1 MTKKKQK
8 ERQATVRFSPA
19 RFKRL
24 PMAEKLAY
32 LRAALGAMGG
42 GLEVVERRGQEK
54 RPLPP
59 AVGGPIRRL
68 PRLPLIRMLSRAE
81 FNQLSLDQKL
91 AYLSRTH
98 RTLRQT
104 ARKWGLTSF
113 ST

>member
-1 MTKKKQK
+1 MTKKKEK
-8 ERQATVRFSPA
+8 ARQATVQFSPA

-32 LRAALGAMGG
+32 LRAAFGALGG

-54 RPLPP
+54 RPQPP
-59 AVGGPIRRL
+59 PVGGPIRRL

-81 FNQLSLDQKL
+81 FNQLSMDQKL

-98 RTLRQT
+98 RTLRE
-104 ARKWGLTSF
+104 AAKKWGLTPS